1 MRHLLTLKEEK
12 KANEF
17 IFYGPNESYFFA
29 RSHMKNFGV
38 GKDINLGF
46 LLMSKVIKREIHQ

>member
-38 GKDINLGF
+38 GKDINLGS
-46 LLMSKVIKREIHQ
+46 LLMSKSN